1 VAEVG
6 DGVGAERALG
16 FLDEEAVL
24 MENVEDGAYMTKM
37 VGPCGAPCGAVDEYI
52 IEENQ
57 HELAEERPQDVI
69 HESLE
74 CRRSVAQPERHDQEL
89 VEAVVSAER
98 SLGDILGAHPDL
110 VIA

>member
-24 MENVEDGAYMTKM
+24 MENVEDGAYMMKM
-37 VGPCGAPCGAVDEYI
+37 VGPCGAVDEYI

-57 HELAEERPQDVI
+57 PNW
-69 HESLE
+69 
-74 CRRSVAQPERHDQEL
+74 RRNGRRMSFMRAWNVT
-89 VEAVVSAER
+89 
-98 SLGDILGAHPDL
+98 GALHNPNGMTKNS
-110 VIA
+110 